1 MELKKSISD
10 TERSLKSYGSVSE
23 TEWTKDK
30 GERHSLQSNVLACY
44 NGYCS
49 VQNKACGFR

>member
-30 GERHSLQSNVLACY
+30 GEHHSLQSNVLACY
-44 NGYCS
+44 NSYCS